1 MIHVTITDLET
12 NEVKLDKDVNAV
24 VVGAADDDHVGAAVI
39 GKQLKDVAHAYILVE
54 DAIIHKVA
62 QDNPEFW
69 PIYDFLKAMQAIK
82 EDDDDADE

>member
-39 GKQLKDVAHAYILVE
+39 GKQLEDVAHAYIKVE

-82 EDDDDADE
+82 EDDDDANE